1 MEGRSPGLPVEM
13 LRNHKRLRSKD
24 GVTESQDVEVPM
36 RVEETPPPVANMSY
50 MDKVMTSINEQ
61 ERRPAKPRDLRV
73 VTNGDDEDDLDES
86 DFVISRGDKGP
97 SITFSD
103 QAREKFYEPWRN
115 ALILKLMGHA
125 HNFLLVR
132 LNQI

>member
-86 DFVISRGDKGP
+86 DFVISR
-97 SITFSD
+97 
-103 QAREKFYEPWRN
+103 
-115 ALILKLMGHA
+115 
-125 HNFLLVR
+125 
-132 LNQI
+132 